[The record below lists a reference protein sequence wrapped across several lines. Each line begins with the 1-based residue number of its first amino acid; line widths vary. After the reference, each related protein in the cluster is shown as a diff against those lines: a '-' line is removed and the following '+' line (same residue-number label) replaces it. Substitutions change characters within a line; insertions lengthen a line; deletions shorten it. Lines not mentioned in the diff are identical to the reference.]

1 MTMIEEL
8 VKQRIEGTDN
18 LSLAQGIAHGVL
30 STLTGAASE
39 ISDNLFEA
47 NCNAKELLKGVRQN
61 INFVF
66 HNLKI
71 LEDEIK
77 NFESTCARIRAE
89 VERLNTS
96 A

>member
-71 LEDEIK
+71 LKDQIK
-77 NFESTCARIRAE
+77 NFESLCTEIRKQ
-89 VERLNTS
+89 S